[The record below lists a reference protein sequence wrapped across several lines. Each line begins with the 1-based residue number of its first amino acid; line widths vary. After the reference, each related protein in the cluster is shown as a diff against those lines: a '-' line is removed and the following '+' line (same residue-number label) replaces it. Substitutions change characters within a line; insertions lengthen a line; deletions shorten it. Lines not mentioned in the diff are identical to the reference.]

1 MRFTDLYGYP
11 VVAARWLS
19 LKTGGNTKPRRHTTN
34 AIPPNGE
41 IIMLNLKNV
50 AIGATLAIASIG
62 AFAQASAP
70 VTPKVDAR
78 EAKQQARID
87 AGVASGQLTAKE
99 TNRLDKQQ
107 GRIAGAEAK
116 AKSDG
121 TVTTRER
128 RHLARMQD
136 RASANIHNQKHDAQ
150 TAPVAPKS

>member
-1 MRFTDLYGYP
+1 
-11 VVAARWLS
+11 
-19 LKTGGNTKPRRHTTN
+19 
-34 AIPPNGE
+34 
-41 IIMLNLKNV
+41 MLNLKNV

-70 VTPKVDAR
+70 ATPKVDAR

-107 GRIAGAEAK
+107 AKIAGAEAK
-116 AKSDG
+116 AKADG
-121 TVTTRER
+121 TVTHKER

-136 RASANIHNQKHDAQ
+136 RASKNIHNQKHDAQ

>member
-1 MRFTDLYGYP
+1 M
-11 VVAARWLS
+11 
-19 LKTGGNTKPRRHTTN
+19 LK
-34 AIPPNGE
+34 
-41 IIMLNLKNV
+41 LKNV

-70 VTPKVDAR
+70 ATPKVDAR

-107 GRIAGAEAK
+107 ARIAGAEAK

-121 TVTTRER
+121 VVTKHER

-136 RASANIHNQKHDAQ
+136 RASANIHKQKHDAQ
-150 TAPVAPKS
+150 TAPVASKP

>member
-1 MRFTDLYGYP
+1 
-11 VVAARWLS
+11 
-19 LKTGGNTKPRRHTTN
+19 
-34 AIPPNGE
+34 
-41 IIMLNLKNV
+41 MLNLKNV

-107 GRIAGAEAK
+107 ARIAGAEAK

-121 TVTTRER
+121 TVTHRER
-128 RHLARMQD
+128 RHLAHMQD
-136 RASANIHNQKHDAQ
+136 RASANIHKQKHDAQ